1 MWIFRGRP
9 WSREK
14 LLQETAFLNFFFQL
28 LTIFNIFY
36 PVTYFISAIALFFW
50 RLGRFLKYLMMVI
63 NRYLGQWL
71 RKRLHL
77 KPPPLCDILWKF
89 EVNSTSDAPST
100 KSFIGNWIE
109 VVHQF
114 FIVCFF
120 CFFFPLKKSLFYFYS
135 FIYFF
140 DWQRWTIMQSLKCRW
155 NKWVLVYKL
164 IGMLLI
170 CWWNQLFGN
179 V

>member
-14 LLQETAFLNFFFQL
+14 LLQETAFFKFFFQL

-36 PVTYFISAIALFFW
+36 PVTYFISAIALIFW

-71 RKRLHL
+71 RNRLHL

-100 KSFIGNWIE
+100 KSFIGSWIE
-109 VVHQF
+109 VVHHF
-114 FIVCFF
+114 FFVCFF
-120 CFFFPLKKSLFYFYS
+120 FFFFLWKNLYFIFIHLFIF
-135 FIYFF
+135 
-140 DWQRWTIMQSLKCRW
+140 
-155 NKWVLVYKL
+155 L
-164 IGMLLI
+164 IGSDGPSWSAWSVGEI
-170 CWWNQLFGN
+170 NECWFTNL
-179 V
+179 